1 MTAATL
7 NRQIQLI
14 RRPQG
19 EPVAEDFAFAESEI
33 PAPGEGE
40 LLVRNRYISL
50 DPAMR
55 GWMREQ
61 RSYIEPVALGS
72 VMRAGAA
79 AEVIESRHPDFKPA
93 DFVTGLFGVQEFA
106 VTGATGVTKVD
117 AQHAPLT
124 HWLNA
129 LGMPGMTA
137 YFGLLDVGQPQ
148 PGQTVVVSAAAGAVG
163 PTVGQIARIKGCRA
177 VGIAG
182 GHAKCRMVVQEYG
195 FDGCVDYKSPDFRA
209 QLKAACPKGIDV
221 YFDNVGGEVLD
232 LVITQ
237 LAPKARVV
245 LCGAISQYNRTGAAA
260 GPANYLALI
269 LYRARMEGMVV
280 FDYAARFHEGVADI
294 SAWMS
299 EGKLKSK
306 EQVIDGIE
314 NFYDA
319 LMMLFRGQNSAKLVL
334 KV

>member
-1 MTAATL
+1 MSASST
-7 NRQIQLI
+7 NRQIHLM
-14 RRPQG
+14 RRPRG
-19 EPVAEDFAFAESEI
+19 EPVADDFALVHSVV
-33 PAPGEGE
+33 PVPGRGE

-61 RSYIEPVALGS
+61 RSYVEPVALGG

-79 AEVIESRHPDFKPA
+79 AEVIESRHPDFNPG
-93 DFVTGLFGVQEFA
+93 DFVTGLFGVQEIA
-106 VTGATGVTKVD
+106 VTGVQGVTRVD
-117 AQHAPLT
+117 PHRAPLT

-148 PGQTVVVSAAAGAVG
+148 AGQTVVVSAAAGAVG

-182 GHAKCRMVVQEYG
+182 GADKCRMVVEEYG
-195 FDGCVDYKSPDFRA
+195 FDACVDYKAADFRA
-209 QLKAACPKGIDV
+209 QLKAACPNGIDV

-237 LAPKARVV
+237 LASKARVV

-280 FDYAARFHEGVADI
+280 FDYAARFSEGVADI
-294 SAWMS
+294 ATWMA

-314 NFYDA
+314 NYCDA
-319 LMMLFRGQNSAKLVL
+319 L
-334 KV
+334 